1 MLSIASTVRSSAKTS
16 TTGTPRVAR
25 VFCRAGFVPFF
36 RTKSS
41 TKRLF
46 NHLGCR
52 IVSRRIADN
61 VAKLPAPLRSLY
73 ESIA

>member
-1 MLSIASTVRSSAKTS
+1 MPVRQSPCLSSYRTFGFT
-16 TTGTPRVAR
+16 
-25 VFCRAGFVPFF
+25 GFVSFF

-52 IVSRRIADN
+52 IVSLRIADN